1 MCVRVRVCGCVCGCA
16 RLDAAGIRECFRE
29 SFKLEY
35 AARLDAAAHGVA
47 VVRSRL
53 AGDKALGLG
62 PGLG

>member
-1 MCVRVRVCGCVCGCA
+1 MLSRKLQTR
-16 RLDAAGIRECFRE
+16 IREYFPE